1 MIHYMNDS
9 LATFVKDMRKKF
21 GLTQVDLAAKS
32 GVGLRFVRELKQG
45 KVYLYNRYAGLL
57 TEDENGFTFVY
68 DTAFLELF
76 LMKKVFFAGLI
87 ENSYICPY
95 I

>member
-1 MIHYMNDS
+1 M
-9 LATFVKDMRKKF
+9 KK
-21 GLTQVDLAAKS
+21 
-32 GVGLRFVRELKQG
+32 G
-45 KVYLYNRYAGLL
+45 KVYLHDCYAGLL

>member
-21 GLTQVDLAAKS
+21 CLTQVDLAAKS

-45 KVYLYNRYAGLL
+45 KV
-57 TEDENGFTFVY
+57 
-68 DTAFLELF
+68 FLELF